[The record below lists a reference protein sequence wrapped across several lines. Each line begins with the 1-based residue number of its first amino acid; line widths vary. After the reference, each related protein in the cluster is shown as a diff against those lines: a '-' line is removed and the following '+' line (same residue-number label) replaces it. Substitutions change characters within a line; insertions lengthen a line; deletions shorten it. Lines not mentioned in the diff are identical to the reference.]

1 MEGEVEEMKE
11 RYRICGTHR
20 LGDKVRLF
28 LQFDSLV
35 KEKKESGGIFDAAKM
50 LGNLGQLQEEIQA
63 KAQLMQNPDAIT
75 IPYEEWKK
83 YEYKVDDIV
92 YVEVTSD
99 KVEK

>member
-1 MEGEVEEMKE
+1 MIDMKE
-11 RYRICGTHR
+11 RYKICGTHR

-35 KEKKESGGIFDAAKM
+35 KEKKESGGLLDTAKM
-50 LGNLGQLQEEIQA
+50 LGNLSQLQEDIQV
-63 KAQLMQNPDAIT
+63 KAQLMQQPDVIT

-83 YEYKVDDIV
+83 YEYKVDDV
-92 YVEVTSD
+92 VFVEVTSD